1 MLYNN
6 YELNVLIKGRP
17 ITEYSHNGQN
27 FIEGRDGSNFELEFK
42 NKTPSR
48 VEVIFSVDGLSVI
61 DGKEAGPSS
70 SGYVV
75 NGDETIRIP
84 GWKLTDAE
92 AASFVFS
99 GKKTSYST
107 QMTGSSRNN
116 GVIGVMVFSEKP
128 KPLSNQVLRSPTNAA
143 PYGGTPWYD
152 NGVGLTWSDSMMTSQ
167 SMNAPQAA
175 ASLNSISTSSA
186 NASSGNTRRVTN
198 YPVEPVQQTL
208 GTGFGD
214 ATNFS
219 TTVVSF
225 EKGDLSAMMVLYYD
239 DARGLRARGIQLN
252 PPKPKFSDQPQAFP
266 AMNCQPPPNWKG

>member
-6 YELNVLIKGRP
+6 YELNVLVKGRP
-17 ITEYSHNGQN
+17 ITEYTHNGQN

-61 DGKEAGPSS
+61 DGKEAGPNS

-75 NGDETIRIP
+75 NGNETIRIP

-92 AASFVFS
+92 AASFIFS

-128 KPLSNQVLRSPTNAA
+128 KPLTNQVIRSINNAI
-143 PYGGTPWYD
+143 PYGGFS
-152 NGVGLTWSDSMMTSQ
+152 NGVGLSWPDSTISSQ
-167 SMNAPQAA
+167 SMNTSYQSSSM
-175 ASLNSISTSSA
+175 ASLNSISTSTTRS
-186 NASSGNTRRVTN
+186 TRRITN
-198 YPVEPVQQTL
+198 NPIETVLETQTL
-208 GTGFGD
+208 GTGFGKSTD
-214 ATNFS
+214 FAT
-219 TTVVSF
+219 TTVRF
-225 EKGDLSAMMVLYYD
+225 ERGDLSAMIVMYYD
-239 DARGLRARGIQLN
+239 DARGLRSRGIELI
-252 PPKPKFSDQPQAFP
+252 KPLKARLPDQPQAFP
-266 AMNCQPPPNWKG
+266 AMNCQPPAGWKG